1 MIAQITDCIEAA
13 EENILEMNN
22 RSRAEMALTVIDLAA
37 AASASLLST
46 IQAVPNVLSARY
58 C

>member
-1 MIAQITDCIEAA
+1 
-13 EENILEMNN
+13 MNN

-46 IQAVPNVLSARY
+46 IQAVPNVLSVRY